1 MALNAQA
8 RAHSQRRQGLSKD
21 NRAVERRKRRVRALL
36 KKGKVQGDKRRQ
48 QMRPTFGTLGR
59 MTGILLGG
67 TLSVVA
73 SAQQAPQKPK
83 QLQYDSTPAYQ
94 EKNVTPPAAANASDA
109 LKTRPGKTSSGKG
122 AAPDRPNGIGFDAG
136 ASGMGKKQ

>member
-1 MALNAQA
+1 
-8 RAHSQRRQGLSKD
+8 LSND
-21 NRAVERRKRRVRALL
+21 NRAIERRKRRVRALL

-48 QMRPTFGTLGR
+48 QMRPTIGTLGR

-67 TLSVVA
+67 TLAVVA

-94 EKNVTPPAAANASDA
+94 EKNVTPPAAATANASDA

-122 AAPDRPNGIGFDAG
+122 AAPDRPNGLGFDAG
-136 ASGMGKKQ
+136 AGSMGKKQ

>member
-1 MALNAQA
+1 
-8 RAHSQRRQGLSKD
+8 
-21 NRAVERRKRRVRALL
+21 
-36 KKGKVQGDKRRQ
+36 
-48 QMRPTFGTLGR
+48 MRPKIGTLGR

-67 TLSVVA
+67 TLAVVA

-94 EKNVTPPAAANASDA
+94 EKNVTPPAAAAANASDA